1 MIPRKEN
8 VVLVVIQKSK
18 KIILEIQFIV
28 KSVKTIYSSKK
39 RMEKLGRCQNL

>member
-1 MIPRKEN
+1 MRPRKEN

-28 KSVKTIYSSKK
+28 KSVKNH
-39 RMEKLGRCQNL
+39 L